1 LTLGKLHYV
10 DRATLESLVIG
21 LHRASHLALPVDVDV
36 AGAGLPTLAATTG
49 QAKA

>member
-1 LTLGKLHYV
+1 LTLGKLHYA

-21 LHRASHLALPVDVDV
+21 LHRASHLALPVDV